1 MSDRSFELRLLR
13 QEISA
18 VRVLLERLEVRVAVL
33 EEEDRFEVVYHEAP
47 ASPSDFPG
55 SGGVNLSRGTSG
67 NPSPLRSGSGGV
79 ELTRASSSS
88 HQPGSGGGQLSQA
101 YSSASSLPSDGSCA
115 AHPGGPSS
123 SFRTEV
129 SEGVGRFLRRA
140 LDGAYR
146 GSSGRDQLSLASR
159 YYIVPA
165 DFEGRQFAEPCVFS
179 SFTRAKSL
187 CIRGPDKGNSIF
199 VGLPSQTEV
208 ASALRAAGLSWP
220 RAGLDGQPAYV

>member
-18 VRVLLERLEVRVAVL
+18 VRVLLERLEARVAVL

-47 ASPSDFPG
+47 ASLSDFPG
-55 SGGVNLSRGTSG
+55 SGGVNLSRGASG

-88 HQPGSGGGQLSQA
+88 HQPDSGGGQLSQA

-129 SEGVGRFLRRA
+129 LEGVGRFLRRA

-159 YYIVPA
+159 YYIVLA
-165 DFEGRQFAEPCVFS
+165 DFEGR
-179 SFTRAKSL
+179 
-187 CIRGPDKGNSIF
+187 
-199 VGLPSQTEV
+199 
-208 ASALRAAGLSWP
+208 
-220 RAGLDGQPAYV
+220 